1 MKIKRTDLVT
11 SLVDCFGYSINEFDG
26 VDKKTII
33 EYMTDDQKA
42 IVRSYLSRK
51 DSIQLTGGDFY

>member
-33 EYMTDDQKA
+33 EYMNDDQIA
-42 IVRSYLSRK
+42 IVRSYLNIKGLVNR
-51 DSIQLTGGDFY
+51 TGGDSY

>member
-51 DSIQLTGGDFY
+51 DSIQLTGGDSY